1 MKFPTYPSAKTNQRS
16 AFHQQ
21 RKALRIVRVVEAGQA
36 RSSSV
41 GRMII
46 SGCIADI
53 CAELD
58 RLAQRESAMA

>member
-1 MKFPTYPSAKTNQRS
+1 MKFLTYPSANTNQRS
-16 AFHQQ
+16 PFHQQ

-36 RSSSV
+36 RSSV

-46 SGCIADI
+46 SGCITDI

>member
-1 MKFPTYPSAKTNQRS
+1 MKFPNYPSAKTNQRS

-36 RSSSV
+36 RSSV
-41 GRMII
+41 GRMLI